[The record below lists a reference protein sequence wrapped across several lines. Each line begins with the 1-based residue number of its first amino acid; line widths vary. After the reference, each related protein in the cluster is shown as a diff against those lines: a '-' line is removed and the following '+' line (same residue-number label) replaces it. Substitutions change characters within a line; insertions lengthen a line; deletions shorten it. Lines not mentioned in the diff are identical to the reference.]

1 MGFAIMVTGGLVA
14 LWASFQISTLNIAED
29 VMDEWNSWDYS
40 YPGQIDEE
48 FEEQR
53 DRYSAIR
60 VAGLI
65 ALVVG
70 AIVAVCGLILLK
82 RDSTVLASTVQVTTT
97 VTGAVNFCEYCG
109 RQLSAGAVR
118 CPSCGRTFQHKA
130 KEVGGEQEVR

>member
-1 MGFAIMVTGGLVA
+1 MVTGGLVA

-29 VMDEWNSWDYS
+29 VIGEWDSLSDS
-40 YPGQIDEE
+40 

-65 ALVVG
+65 ALVIG
-70 AIVAVCGLILLK
+70 AIVAVYGFILLK
-82 RDSTVLASTVQVTTT
+82 RDSTVLEFAAPVATT
-97 VTGAVNFCEYCG
+97 VPGAVNFCEYCG

-130 KEVGGEQEVR
+130 KEVAGEQEVR